1 MVNNEIFLGSGAST
15 TLIPEH
21 DIYMSLDGTGG
32 SASGAIVIPDTAF
45 TNEYRFVPN
54 IYVGCILDLYT
65 STDVLISSHTIKS
78 NSKTGFVLNSDKESG
93 TASYAYLRA
102 YGAPAPHP
110 LVSTREA
117 LLADNWLGI
126 LESIT
131 FPNLSQ
137 ELKQLNLGLGGTR
150 NFSYQYKGIRTADN
164 GSMALVANTGI
175 WLYYALGACDSISYT
190 YDNTSPITLTVSGQE
205 PVETSADDGIFIEG
219 ATTSGQTGSAVV
231 TSTGPHFYRTEKGGR
246 TVVPP
251 VDFEIFD
258 TGGFQQLNIASDGRP
273 DNITYVFKELN
284 TDQLPSFSLEQ
295 SISKD
300 PATLTTDAT
309 STADESTSF
318 TRIARGCRIDSL
330 TLEASEGE
338 ELKMNMDINARLVD
352 SITDIYRDTNTTQ
365 VCSQGGAGTSLTVA
379 DSSVLSIGMVVTGHA
394 NLAAS
399 TTISS
404 ITDATTVVLSAT
416 TTSTG
421 VPSSTT
427 LTFTNNPNYIARAG
441 QTSND
446 ALFNWSAGTEHGA
459 PFFFSQGSFEAF
471 GQQFLKVNSVSIAIQ
486 NNLMD
491 KRYMGGHRD
500 MKEGIPAQRSY
511 EITFEAVVTDDK
523 LFTEMLNET
532 EVEASSSRVRFV
544 FEKPDTSEKITLNF
558 EDYFLDTTEITIPD
572 DKGPVS
578 FSSTIKPRNLS
589 TVNTAGNS
597 AVGCEVIT
605 DFVLMG

>member
-15 TLIPEH
+15 TLIPEQ
-21 DIYMSLDGTGG
+21 DIYIPLDGTGG
-32 SASGAIVIPDTAF
+32 SASNAIVIPDTAF
-45 TNEYRFVPN
+45 TSEYRFVPN
-54 IYVGCILDLYT
+54 IYVGCILELYT
-65 STDVLISSHTIKS
+65 AADVLISSHTIKS
-78 NSKTGFVLNSDKESG
+78 NSKTAFVLNSNKDSG

-102 YGAPAPHP
+102 YGSPSPHP
-110 LVSTREA
+110 LVSSREA

-126 LESIT
+126 MESVT

-137 ELKQLNLGLGGTR
+137 ELKQLNLGLGGSR
-150 NFSYQYKGIRTADN
+150 NFTFQYKGIRTADN
-164 GSMALVANTGI
+164 GSLALVANTGA
-175 WLYYALGACDSISYT
+175 WLYYALGACHSIGYTADS
-190 YDNTSPITLTVSGQE
+190 SPVTLTTTNE
-205 PVETSADDGIFIEG
+205 APVETSASDAIIIEG
-219 ATTSGQTGSAVV
+219 SGVGSAGSAVV
-231 TSTGPHFYRTEKGGR
+231 TSTGPHFYRTEKGGQ

-251 VDFEIFD
+251 LDFEIFN

-295 SISKD
+295 SIAKD
-300 PATLTTDAT
+300 PDTLTTDAT

-318 TRIARGCRIDSL
+318 TRIARGCRINSL
-330 TLEASEGE
+330 TIEAAEGE

-365 VCSQGGAGTSLTVA
+365 ACSALISSNDLTVE
-379 DSSVLSIGMVVTGHA
+379 DSSVLSIGMVVTGDA
-394 NLAAS
+394 GIPAD

-404 ITDATTVVLSAT
+404 ITDGTTVVLSET
-416 TTSTG
+416 TTAAVSD
-421 VPSSTT
+421 PTT
-427 LTFTNNPNYIARAG
+427 LTFTNNPNYVARAG
-441 QTSND
+441 QTANSS
-446 ALFNWSAGTEHGA
+446 LFNWSAGTEHGA

-471 GQQFLKVNSVSIAIQ
+471 GQQFLKVNSVSIAIN

-500 MKEGIPAQRSY
+500 MKEGIPAQRTY
-511 EITFEAVVTDDK
+511 EISFEAVVTDDQ
-523 LFTEMLNET
+523 LFKEMLNET
-532 EVEASSSRVRFV
+532 EVIASSSRVRFV

-578 FSSTIKPRNLS
+578 FSSTIKPRSLS
-589 TVNTAGNS
+589 TVNAAGNS

>member
-15 TLIPEH
+15 TLIPEQ
-21 DIYMSLDGTGG
+21 DIYISVDGTGG
-32 SASGAIVIPDTAF
+32 GISTATITPDTAF
-45 TNEYRFVPN
+45 TNEFEFVPN
-54 IYVGCILDLYT
+54 IYVGCTVDIYT
-65 STDVLISSHTIKS
+65 SADVLISSHTIKS
-78 NSKTGFVLNSDKESG
+78 NTKTTIVLASTPSTG
-93 TASYAYLRA
+93 TPSYIYIRA
-102 YGAPAPHP
+102 YGAPSPHP
-110 LVSTREA
+110 KINIDSTDHQC

-126 LESIT
+126 MESVT

-137 ELKQLNLGLGGTR
+137 ELKQLNLGLGGAR
-150 NFSYQYKGIRTADN
+150 NFTFQYKGIRTADN
-164 GSMALVANTGI
+164 GSLALVANTGA
-175 WLYYALGACDSISYT
+175 WLYYALGACHSIGYTADS
-190 YDNTSPITLTVSGQE
+190 SPVTLTVSGEE
-205 PVETSADDGIFIEG
+205 PVETSANDAIIIEG
-219 ATTSGQTGSAVV
+219 SAGSATV
-231 TSTGPHFYRTEKGGR
+231 TNTGPHFYRTEKGGA

-251 VDFEIFD
+251 IDFEIFD
-258 TGGFQQLNIASDGRP
+258 TAGFQELNIASDGRP

-309 STADESTSF
+309 SSADESTSF
-318 TRIARGCRIDSL
+318 TRIARGCRINSL
-330 TLEASEGE
+330 TIEAAEGE

-352 SITDIYRDTNTTQ
+352 SITDLYRD
-365 VCSQGGAGTSLTVA
+365 A
-379 DSSVLSIGMVVTGHA
+379 SISPVTY
-394 NLAAS
+394 
-399 TTISS
+399 
-404 ITDATTVVLSAT
+404 V
-416 TTSTG
+416 
-421 VPSSTT
+421 
-427 LTFTNNPNYIARAG
+427 ARAN
-441 QTSND
+441 QNVNAD
-446 ALFNWSAGTEHGA
+446 LFNWSAGTEHGS

-471 GQQFLKVNSVSIAIQ
+471 GQQFLKVNSVSIAIN

-500 MKEGIPAQRSY
+500 MKEGIPAQRTY
-511 EITFEAVVTDDK
+511 EISFEAVVTDDQ
-523 LFTEMLNET
+523 LFKEMLNET
-532 EVEASSSRVRFV
+532 EVAASSSRVRFV

-578 FSSTIKPRNLS
+578 FSSTIKPRSLS